1 MTRTIR
7 YGDEPSQFVEVHGAE
22 PVHGTAF
29 VLHGGFWRAR
39 HDLHQLDALCADL
52 ATAGW
57 LTVNIEYRRTE
68 GDGGA
73 WPQTLDDVLAAIAAA
88 RADAASAG
96 GVSTPAGLAA
106 AESAAAGSTSAAST
120 AAEPAAA
127 EPTAADATPPA
138 AAGAALPTVAIGHS
152 AGGHLALLAAARAGL
167 SAAVGLAPLTDL
179 PRSSAEGLGEGATD
193 LFLTAPDPEASPLT
207 CLPLGLPQLIVHGDA
222 DVRVPVEHSRAYVAA
237 ARAAG
242 DPVDYLELP
251 GLSHFQVTDLEGE
264 AWPHVRAWLAS
275 ST

>member
-22 PVHGTAF
+22 PVRGTAF

-39 HDLHQLDALCADL
+39 HDLHQLDDLCADL
-52 ATAGW
+52 VAAGW
-57 LTVNIEYRRTE
+57 LAVNIEYRRTE
-68 GDGGA
+68 GDGGG
-73 WPQTLDDVLAAIAAA
+73 WPQSLDDVLAAIAA
-88 RADAASAG
+88 
-96 GVSTPAGLAA
+96 V
-106 AESAAAGSTSAAST
+106 T
-120 AAEPAAA
+120 AA
-127 EPTAADATPPA
+127 TAADTTPPVDSAQPADSAPPVDSAQPSDSAQPGA

-179 PRSSAEGLGEGATD
+179 PRSSAEGLGEEATD
-193 LFLTAPDPEASPLT
+193 AFLTAPDPAASPLT

-222 DVRVPVEHSRAYVAA
+222 DVRVPVAHSRAYVAA

-242 DPVDYLELP
+242 DTVDYLELP
-251 GLSHFQVTDLEGE
+251 GLSHFQVTAPEGE
-264 AWPHVRAWLAS
+264 AWQHVRTWLS
-275 ST
+275 GLNGESG

>member
-7 YGDEPSQFVEVHGAE
+7 YGGEPSQFVEVHGAE
-22 PVHGTAF
+22 PVRGTAL

-52 ATAGW
+52 AAAGW
-57 LTVNIEYRRTE
+57 LAVNIEYRRTE
-68 GDGGA
+68 GDGGG
-73 WPQTLDDVLAAIAAA
+73 WPQSLDDVLAAIAAV
-88 RADAASAG
+88 RADAVSVTA
-96 GVSTPAGLAA
+96 VSTAAVSAPAV
-106 AESAAAGSTSAAST
+106 SAAGS
-120 AAEPAAA
+120 
-127 EPTAADATPPA
+127 
-138 AAGAALPTVAIGHS
+138 ALPTVAIGHS
-152 AGGHLALLAAARAGL
+152 AGGHLALLAAARTGL

-179 PRSSAEGLGEGATD
+179 PRSSAEGLGEEATD
-193 LFLTAPDPEASPLT
+193 LFLTAPDPRASPLT

-242 DPVDYLELP
+242 DPIDYVELP

-264 AWPHVRAWLAS
+264 AWPRVRAWLARL
-275 ST
+275 